1 VADDILLA
9 IDQGTSSTRAIGL
22 SVTGDVVAVEQQS
35 FEQIYPGPGW
45 VEHDA
50 EVIWAT
56 VMSTSRRVLQRLV
69 EAKRMPAAIGI
80 TNQRETTILW
90 DRRSGAPIY
99 NAIVWQDRR
108 TADRCRQLE
117 RDHGEAEV
125 SRKTGLRLDPY
136 FSATKIAWILDRV
149 PGAREA
155 ADRRPA
161 APHGRHECE
170 PNGSLRYR
178 QGALG
183 RGSVRNVRCAHE
195 RAAGGTRQCR

>member
-9 IDQGTSSTRAIGL
+9 IDQGTSSTRAIGF
-22 SVTGDVVAVEQQS
+22 STAGDVVAEEQQS

-56 VMSTSRRVLQRLV
+56 VMSSSRRVLQHLGETERTV
-69 EAKRMPAAIGI
+69 AAIGI

-108 TADRCRQLE
+108 TADRCRQLA
-117 RDHGEAEV
+117 RDHGETEI
-125 SRKTGLRLDPY
+125 SRKTGLRFDPY
-136 FSATKIAWILDRV
+136 FSATKIAWILDRQC
-149 PGAREA
+149 
-155 ADRRPA
+155 RPHRFR
-161 APHGRHECE
+161 HGR
-170 PNGSLRYR
+170 
-178 QGALG
+178 
-183 RGSVRNVRCAHE
+183 
-195 RAAGGTRQCR
+195 